1 MRYPKIR
8 IAKLDAAVNRELE
21 IVAGAAR
28 PRPGAS
34 VVDVT
39 GEALLATIEVDGSD
53 ALSSLQQRNGD
64 M

>member
-1 MRYPKIR
+1 MH
-8 IAKLDAAVNRELE
+8 REVE
-21 IVAGAAR
+21 IEAGAAR
-28 PRPGAS
+28 PRAS

-53 ALSSLQQRNGD
+53 ALAGFQQGNGD

>member
-8 IAKLDAAVNRELE
+8 IAKLDASVNRELE

-53 ALSSLQQRNGD
+53 TLAHL
-64 M
+64 